1 MERRAPAEADALQD
15 VGLVMTNLNV
25 KPEKRKDSLVA
36 SPSPDQNGT
45 AAKAVSTP
53 NLSARTE
60 EHASNVL
67 RYDTTRKYSFLALLL
82 FKFGVEIGLCVI
94 IQYPDLLAAPAKR
107 SRPGHSLYGRFDR
120 LSLPY
125 LVETKIDC
133 MLLTPA

>member
-1 MERRAPAEADALQD
+1 M
-15 VGLVMTNLNV
+15 
-25 KPEKRKDSLVA
+25 
-36 SPSPDQNGT
+36 
-45 AAKAVSTP
+45 
-53 NLSARTE
+53 
-60 EHASNVL
+60 L

-82 FKFGVEIGLCVI
+82 FKLGVEIGLCVI

-120 LSLPY
+120 FPVVLSLPY